1 MTAIQGLIWC
11 VYEILIVMLGYP
23 DLTLTRGVYL
33 SQFPNTQVYQTR
45 YNSHYRRSKVKVKQP
60 AKSERAKPGSDKSV
74 VNP

>member
-11 VYEILIVMLGYP
+11 LYEIVIIILGYP
-23 DLTLTRGVYL
+23 DATLVRGVYPGCCPDH
-33 SQFPNTQVYQTR
+33 QIYQTR
-45 YNSHYRRSKVKVKQP
+45 YNSCYRKTKVKAKQP